1 MRSTALASVP
11 LLLASPALAEPTAQL
26 AGGRTQVQLSQTFV
40 DALASLG
47 VEVAPIGTARLRQ
60 GSASF
65 PIPSGALD
73 VETARGDVFHAGGL
87 ALRAGATEVRLL
99 NFVIDTTED
108 AVLTGLVSVNGDLVD
123 RIPLF
128 DLALSEAPIIERS
141 RFVVVRGVDVTLSAD
156 AAEALNGV
164 FGVSAFSAGLPIG
177 EAVLATR
184 VVKDKDRS
192 SDDDEEKD
200 ENDS

>member
-1 MRSTALASVP
+1 
-11 LLLASPALAEPTAQL
+11 
-26 AGGRTQVQLSQTFV
+26 
-40 DALASLG
+40 
-47 VEVAPIGTARLRQ
+47 
-60 GSASF
+60 
-65 PIPSGALD
+65 
-73 VETARGDVFHAGGL
+73 
-87 ALRAGATEVRLL
+87 
-99 NFVIDTTED
+99 
-108 AVLTGLVSVNGDLVD
+108 
-123 RIPLF
+123 
-128 DLALSEAPIIERS
+128 
-141 RFVVVRGVDVTLSAD
+141 VDVTLSAD